1 VIEFIIK
8 LISIV
13 MLTFALALVVLGVI
27 TMWLERGQRRLL
39 GVGLTAVGVIVGVG
53 YGILGSRVAEALFG
67 SLIVRVDLPELIAT
81 AFIYT
86 AGVLLGAGIA
96 VGLFLW
102 ATGRFRHQVSQATIA
117 LVIAG
122 VAVAL
127 IATCIAVA
135 LSVP

>member
-1 VIEFIIK
+1 VIGFIIK

-13 MLTFALALVVLGVI
+13 VLTFALALVVLGAI

-102 ATGRFRHQVSQATIA
+102 ATGRFRQQVSQATVA
-117 LVIAG
+117 LVIACAG
-122 VAVAL
+122 VALAATI
-127 IATCIAVA
+127 IAIF
-135 LSVP
+135 LSIP